1 VIAAA
6 LKSATKRLGSTV
18 ALDAVDLELVDG
30 EVLALL
36 GPNGAGKTTALSLLV
51 GLRRPDSGRAE
62 LFGRDPTEPVAR
74 AGIGTTPQEHGFP
87 QTLRVGEIL
96 DLVRAHF
103 SRPAARG
110 DLLGRFDLV
119 EIAGRQAG
127 GLSGGQRRRLAVAL
141 AFAGNPRAVFLDEP
155 TTGLD
160 VESRLAVWDE
170 VRAYSASG
178 GTVLLTTHHLEE
190 AERLASRIVVLA
202 GGRVVAD
209 GTASEL
215 SARASAAGLE
225 DAFLMLTRE
234 GA

>member
-1 VIAAA
+1 
-6 LKSATKRLGSTV
+6 
-18 ALDAVDLELVDG
+18 
-30 EVLALL
+30 
-36 GPNGAGKTTALSLLV
+36 
-51 GLRRPDSGRAE
+51 
-62 LFGRDPTEPVAR
+62 
-74 AGIGTTPQEHGFP
+74 
-87 QTLRVGEIL
+87 
-96 DLVRAHF
+96 
-103 SRPAARG
+103 
-110 DLLGRFDLV
+110 
-119 EIAGRQAG
+119 
-127 GLSGGQRRRLAVAL
+127 VAL

-170 VRAYSASG
+170 VRAYTASG

-190 AERLASRIVVLA
+190 AERLASRIVLLA

-225 DAFLMLTRE
+225 DAFLVLTRE

>member
-6 LKSATKRLGSTV
+6 LRSATKRLGSTV
-18 ALDAVDLELVDG
+18 ALDAVDLEVAHG
-30 EVLALL
+30 EVLTLL

-62 LFGRDPTEPVAR
+62 LFGRDPTEPAAR

-87 QTLRVGEIL
+87 QTLRVREIL

-103 SRPAARG
+103 SRPAARS
-110 DLLGRFDLV
+110 DLLERFGLV
-119 EIAGRQAG
+119 EVAGRQAG

-160 VESRLAVWDE
+160 VEARLAVWDE
-170 VRAYSASG
+170 VRAYAATG

-190 AERLASRIVVLA
+190 AERLASRIVLLA

-209 GTASEL
+209 GTAPEL

-225 DAFLMLTRE
+225 GAFLALTRE
-234 GA
+234 RP